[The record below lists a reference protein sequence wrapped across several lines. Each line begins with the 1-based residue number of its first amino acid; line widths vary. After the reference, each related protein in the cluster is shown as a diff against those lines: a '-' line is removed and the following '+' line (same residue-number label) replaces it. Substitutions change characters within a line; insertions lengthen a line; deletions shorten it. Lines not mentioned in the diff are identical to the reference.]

1 MKIIN
6 CFRGTLLLSASLI
19 LSALFVS
26 CQEDSAL
33 FISPN
38 QQITLGQQL
47 DSAIMANPDEYPMLD
62 QGEYDDA
69 YRYMQ
74 GMLDEILRSDNI
86 RYDQFPWQ
94 IKIIQDDD
102 VLNAFAAPGGY
113 MYVYTGL
120 IKYLDSED
128 DLAGVLGHEVAHADL
143 EHSARTMERNY
154 GAQILLSIVLGENSA
169 QIGNIAAGL
178 ANLSFSRAFE
188 SDADE
193 RSVEY
198 LADTKYGCASTRSF
212 FEKLE
217 ASGQSG
223 GVPEFLSTHPKPE
236 NRIEN
241 ITAKAE
247 ELGCDTSPL
256 NPPTYQDFKNMLP

>member
-1 MKIIN
+1 MKIKSLLHSV
-6 CFRGTLLLSASLI
+6 LLLGASTI
-19 LSALFVS
+19 FAGLFVS

-47 DSAIMANPDEYPMLD
+47 DSAIMANPDEYPVLD
-62 QGEYDDA
+62 EGEYDDA
-69 YRYMQ
+69 YRYLQ
-74 GMLDEILRSDNI
+74 GMLDEILSSDDI

-94 IKIIQDDD
+94 MKIIHDDD

-120 IKYLDSED
+120 IKYLDTED
-128 DLAGVLGHEVAHADL
+128 DLAGVMGHEVAHADL

-154 GAQILLSIVLGENSA
+154 GAQILLGIVLGDNAA
-169 QIGNIAAGL
+169 QVGNIAAGL
-178 ANLSFSRAFE
+178 ANLSFSRTFE
-188 SDADE
+188 EDADE

-217 ASGQSG
+217 ASGQG
-223 GVPEFLSTHPKPE
+223 GGGPEFLSTHPKPE
-236 NRIEN
+236 NRIEK
-241 ITAKAE
+241 ITEKAD
-247 ELGCDTSPL
+247 ELGCDKTPL
-256 NPPTYQDFKNMLP
+256 DPPSYQDFKNMLP